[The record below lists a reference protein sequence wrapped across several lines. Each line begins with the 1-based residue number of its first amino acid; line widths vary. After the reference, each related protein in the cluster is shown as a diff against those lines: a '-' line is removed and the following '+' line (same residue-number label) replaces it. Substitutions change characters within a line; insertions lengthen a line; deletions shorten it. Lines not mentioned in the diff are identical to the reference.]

1 MEIIFWDFLSGF
13 GRVLTEVFWAL
24 APLTVVFLIF
34 QLFFLNLPRGRVIQI
49 LSGMLLA
56 FWGLALFLQGVYVGF
71 FPVGMILGETLSA
84 LPEIWIIVPIGFLL
98 GFVATIAEPAVRVL
112 NYKVA
117 QVSAGYIREN
127 VLLYTLSIG
136 VGVSVALAMIRIIYG
151 FPLWYI
157 LVPGYVLALVMVRY
171 SSPNFVSVA
180 FDSGG
185 VVTGPITVTFVMTL
199 VVGVAAAME
208 GRDPLIDGFGMVA
221 LVALT
226 PILSVMLLGLMY
238 GRKGSGK
245 DVDR

>member
-1 MEIIFWDFLSGF
+1 MEIGFFSGF
-13 GRVLTEVFWAL
+13 GKVLTEVFWAL

-34 QLFFLNLPRGRVIQI
+34 QLFFLKLPRERVLQI

-56 FWGLALFLQGVYVGF
+56 FWGLALFLQGVYAGF
-71 FPVGMILGETLSA
+71 FPVGMVLGETLGA
-84 LPEIWIIVPIGFLL
+84 LPEIWILVPIGFLL

-117 QVSAGYIREN
+117 QVSAGYIREK

-136 VGVSVALAMIRIIYG
+136 VGVSVALAMVRVIYG

-157 LVPGYVLALVMVRY
+157 LVPGYVLALVMVRF

-185 VVTGPITVTFVMTL
+185 VATGPITVTFVMTL

-226 PILSVMLLGLMY
+226 PILSVMILGLMY
-238 GRKGSGK
+238 GRKGSKK

>member
-1 MEIIFWDFLSGF
+1 MEIGAFSGF
-13 GRVLTEVFWAL
+13 GEVLIEVFWAL

-34 QLFFLNLPRGRVIQI
+34 QLFFLKLPRERVIRI

-56 FWGLALFLQGVYVGF
+56 FWGLALFLQGVYAGF
-71 FPVGMILGETLSA
+71 FPVGMVLGETLGA
-84 LPEIWIIVPIGFLL
+84 LPEIWILVPIGFLL
-98 GFVATIAEPAVRVL
+98 GFVATVAEPAVRVL

-117 QVSAGYIREN
+117 QVSAGYIREK

-136 VGVSVALAMIRIIYG
+136 VGVSVALAMVRIIYG

-157 LVPGYVLALVMVRY
+157 LVPGYVLALVMVRF

-185 VVTGPITVTFVMTL
+185 VATGPITVTFVMTL
-199 VVGVAAAME
+199 VVGVAMAME

-238 GRKGSGK
+238 GRKGSEK

>member
-1 MEIIFWDFLSGF
+1 MEIGVFSGF
-13 GRVLTEVFWAL
+13 GEVLIEVFWAL

-34 QLFFLNLPRGRVIQI
+34 QLFFLKLPRERVIRI

-56 FWGLALFLQGVYVGF
+56 FWGLALFLQGVYAGF
-71 FPVGMILGETLSA
+71 FPVGMVLGETLGA
-84 LPEIWIIVPIGFLL
+84 LPEIWILVPIGFLL
-98 GFVATIAEPAVRVL
+98 GFVATVAEPAVRVL

-117 QVSAGYIREN
+117 QVSAGYIREK

-136 VGVSVALAMIRIIYG
+136 VGVSVALAMVRIIYG

-157 LVPGYVLALVMVRY
+157 LVPGYVLALVMVRF

-185 VVTGPITVTFVMTL
+185 VATGPITVTFVMTL
-199 VVGVAAAME
+199 VVGVAVAME

-238 GRKGSGK
+238 GRKGSEK